1 MGRDC
6 KGKMPKIG
14 IIKDPAN
21 REAQPSRVTER
32 AKCGVSAVAQWVK
45 NLIAVAQV
53 SAEAQV
59 QSPAWHIKG
68 SIIAAVVAWVTA
80 AAQI

>member
-45 NLIAVAQV
+45 NLIAVAQG
-53 SAEAQV
+53 AQR
-59 QSPAWHIKG
+59 WG
-68 SIIAAVVAWVTA
+68 FAAVG
-80 AAQI
+80 